1 MFCLVWFDTAK
12 RKLEIREESEVS
24 VFTENDGIE
33 VNEETL
39 LSFCPN
45 TICIV
50 GEGEWFPASAN
61 GTRLV
66 EATTQRSIQNTH
78 LKYVDVRLQC
88 APGEWIKTILV
99 KKCCPGPPGLIH
111 LWMQAPSKNRLKPG
125 GVPGV
130 DPRASR

>member
-24 VFTENDGIE
+24 VFTKNDGIE
-33 VNEETL
+33 VNEDTL

-45 TICIV
+45 TIFVV

-66 EATTQRSIQNTH
+66 EATTQRSNQNTH
-78 LKYVDVRLQC
+78 LKYVDV
-88 APGEWIKTILV
+88 
-99 KKCCPGPPGLIH
+99 
-111 LWMQAPSKNRLKPG
+111 
-125 GVPGV
+125 
-130 DPRASR
+130 